1 MYINLIVILVKTKQI
16 LGVIGIL
23 MAVVGGIAWFFQQ
36 KLPALMLWG
45 GAAMIM
51 FRLNKREKK
60 K

>member
-1 MYINLIVILVKTKQI
+1 MLLVRSKQI

-23 MAVVGGIAWFFQQ
+23 MAVLGGIAWFFQQ
-36 KLPALMLWG
+36 KLPALMFWG

-51 FRLNKREKK
+51 FHLNKRTKK

>member
-1 MYINLIVILVKTKQI
+1 MLILVKTKQI
-16 LGVIGIL
+16 LGIIGIL

-51 FRLNKREKK
+51 FRLNKRAKK